1 MAQKY
6 KSGDSG
12 NFEMPLRSHKGLGL
26 KSEKVSSWLIRKM
39 ESKKRFTEVAKLYS
53 KYEFICEIYK
63 SNFIIGMYV

>member
-12 NFEMPLRSHKGLGL
+12 NFEMPLKSHKGLGL

-39 ESKKRFTEVAKLYS
+39 ESKKKKKDLLRLLSYTASMNLSVK
-53 KYEFICEIYK
+53 FI
-63 SNFIIGMYV
+63 SQTLS